1 MKAMDLIT
9 RLLRD
14 RNAILVFSI
23 AVGLSWNGA
32 APYLKHLVLPALAV
46 VMTFSTVDVMRG
58 GFGSARAALPAAL
71 AGIVMSY
78 LVLAPLILGLSWL
91 LIRNE
96 AFWVGFVLIAAV
108 PPAVAVVPFTLFLKG
123 DVGFALFGT
132 VGGYLGA
139 LGIMPLIIL
148 TFLGAGSIDPLNLA
162 AIIAELIAA
171 PLIAARILVA
181 TGLVRHVERLRGTVI
196 NWSFFLISYVIIGLN
211 RELLFS
217 DPLSLAPA
225 AIIAVAST
233 VLLGGAVELVGRL
246 FHVRQGVIV
255 PLILLGTLKNYGLS
269 GGLAL
274 TLFDRETAMPSTLAS
289 VTMIAYIIVLG
300 FRKRRT

>member
-1 MKAMDLIT
+1 MKAMDLIA
-9 RLLRD
+9 RLSRD

-23 AVGLSWNGA
+23 AVGLGWNGA

-58 GFGSARAALPAAL
+58 GFGSARATLPAAL
-71 AGIVMSY
+71 AGIVMNY
-78 LVLAPLILGLSWL
+78 LVLAPLILGLNWL
-91 LIRNE
+91 LIGNE
-96 AFWVGFVLIAAV
+96 AFRVGFVLMAAV

-162 AIIAELIAA
+162 VIIAELIVA

-217 DPLSLAPA
+217 DPLSLVPS
-225 AIIAVAST
+225 AIIAIAST
-233 VLLGGAVELVGRL
+233 LLLGGAIEVVGRL
-246 FHVRQGVIV
+246 FNVGQGVIV
-255 PLILLGTLKNYGLS
+255 PLLLLGTLKNYGLS

-274 TLFDRETAMPSTLAS
+274 ALFDRETAMPSTLAS
-289 VTMIAYIIVLG
+289 VMMIAYIIVLG
-300 FRKRRT
+300 LRKGRT